1 MKNAIVIMRREL
13 HSYFTSTI
21 AYSVAAFFLLI
32 CGYLFFAT
40 VKVTQEATLL
50 YLFHNA
56 AVTLLLISPAM
67 TMRLVAEERRS
78 GSIEL
83 LMTAPV
89 TDTQVIIGKYL
100 GALVFYASMLLL
112 TLQYP
117 IILLRLGSPD
127 GGPMLTGYIGLF
139 LLGAAFL
146 AIGLVA
152 STLTKNQIVAAVGAF
167 SVMLILWVI
176 SWVGSTGASSTWS
189 EVLRQLSLLD
199 RFGNF
204 TKGLIDSRDVIFFLS
219 IIGFCLFLSVRALG
233 AVKSR

>member
-1 MKNAIVIMRREL
+1 M
-13 HSYFTSTI
+13 
-21 AYSVAAFFLLI
+21 AARA
-32 CGYLFFAT
+32 GR
-40 VKVTQEATLL
+40 L
-50 YLFHNA
+50 YWPL
-56 AVTLLLISPAM
+56 P
-67 TMRLVAEERRS
+67 
-78 GSIEL
+78 
-83 LMTAPV
+83 
-89 TDTQVIIGKYL
+89 
-100 GALVFYASMLLL
+100 
-112 TLQYP
+112 
-117 IILLRLGSPD
+117 
-127 GGPMLTGYIGLF
+127 
-139 LLGAAFL
+139 LGAAFL

-204 TKGLIDSRDVIFFLS
+204 TKGLIDSRDVIYFLS